1 MTRQETLGIMATL
14 SAAYPSFYRKSTP
27 EDTAAAVAL
36 WAEMFKDEEYS
47 IVKAAVLALI
57 KTRTEGWPPNV
68 GEVTAKIAEL
78 TQPKEFAEAEAW
90 ALVEKAARNGIY
102 GYREEFEKLPPVV
115 QKAVGSAN
123 QLREWAMMDSG
134 ELKTVVASNFMRS
147 FKVIQKREREAA
159 MLPADVRTMLQAATE
174 RLALNG

>member
-36 WAEMFKDEEYS
+36 WAEMFKDDDYN

-57 KTRTEGWPPNV
+57 KTRAEGWPPTI
-68 GEVTAKIAEL
+68 GEVSAKIAEA
-78 TQPKEFAEAEAW
+78 TQSKELAESEAW
-90 ALVEKAARNGIY
+90 AMVEKATQNGIF
-102 GYREEFEKLPPVV
+102 GFAEEFAKLPEIV
-115 QKAVGSAN
+115 QKAVGSPN
-123 QLREWAMMDSG
+123 QLREWAMLESS

-159 MLPADVRTMLQAATE
+159 MLPADVRSMLKAATE
-174 RLALNG
+174 RLLSK